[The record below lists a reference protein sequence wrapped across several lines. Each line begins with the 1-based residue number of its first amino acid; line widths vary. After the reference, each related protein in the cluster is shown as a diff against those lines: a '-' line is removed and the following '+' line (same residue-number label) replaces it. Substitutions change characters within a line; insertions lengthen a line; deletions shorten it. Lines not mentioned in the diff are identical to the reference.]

1 MRNVRYQ
8 KVIVPTPL
16 GPYPMYTGCCWNGT
30 YPVSITLPVTY
41 GLSVAVRRV
50 RVQQRLGP
58 FCLPSVITQQ
68 FLNRF
73 FDPARLGSKDL
84 PRRRLQ
90 H

>member
-41 GLSVAVRRV
+41 GLLVAVV
-50 RVQQRLGP
+50 VYEYS
-58 FCLPSVITQQ
+58 SV
-68 FLNRF
+68 
-73 FDPARLGSKDL
+73 
-84 PRRRLQ
+84 
-90 H
+90 